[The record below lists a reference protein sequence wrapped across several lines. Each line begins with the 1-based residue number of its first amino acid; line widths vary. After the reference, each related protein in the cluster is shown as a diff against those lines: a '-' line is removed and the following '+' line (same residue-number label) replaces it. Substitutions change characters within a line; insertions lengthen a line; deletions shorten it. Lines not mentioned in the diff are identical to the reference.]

1 MKRITSTLDFCP
13 MVATAFFFLGRDDQ
27 GIHLGSLDSKEHHLI
42 LRESSSMAYVE
53 PAYLLFGRNG
63 ALMAQRFDA
72 KRTQTLGE
80 PIRIADSLEA
90 TSGFGYSFSV
100 SNNES
105 QAASRLE
112 TMVWRHSGPQMA
124 SA

>member
-1 MKRITSTLDFCP
+1 
-13 MVATAFFFLGRDDQ
+13 
-27 GIHLGSLDSKEHHLI
+27 
-42 LRESSSMAYVE
+42 MAYVE

-63 ALMAQRFDA
+63 ARMAQRFDA

-112 TMVWRHSGPQMA
+112 TMIWRHSGSPDGH
-124 SA
+124 SVIFSSPRDGLPPNLYEKSLISRSEERRL